1 MRSNRQ
7 AAGRRTGKSP
17 LTAQRRTPVEG
28 ARRCESLRRPPPRAS
43 TRSSRSS
50 RRNRSLPCPAR
61 HQRPRRSARGERR
74 NLAAAS
80 ASGDRAAA
88 RTRRAPSGGRLCP
101 DAAHSRV
108 SYRLATRSRTP
119 RARRADDGQAQRY
132 PRYPGS
138 GAVGRRRIAGSPDGQ
153 CARGIDP
160 QEGERA
166 TRRLRRER
174 NCTITAPAGHSPL
187 AMCGAS

>member
-7 AAGRRTGKSP
+7 AAGLRTGKSP
-17 LTAQRRTPVEG
+17 PRAQRRTPVEG

-43 TRSSRSS
+43 TRSSR
-50 RRNRSLPCPAR
+50 RNRSVPCPAR
-61 HQRPRRSARGERR
+61 HRRPRRSARGQRR

-80 ASGDRAAA
+80 AIGDRAAA
-88 RTRRAPSGGRLCP
+88 RSNRAPSSARLCP

-108 SYRLATRSRTP
+108 SYRRATRSRTP

-138 GAVGRRRIAGSPDGQ
+138 GAVGRRRIAGAPDDQ

-160 QEGERA
+160 REGECA
-166 TRRLRRER
+166 TTRLRRER
-174 NCTITAPAGHSPL
+174 NCTITAPAGRSPL